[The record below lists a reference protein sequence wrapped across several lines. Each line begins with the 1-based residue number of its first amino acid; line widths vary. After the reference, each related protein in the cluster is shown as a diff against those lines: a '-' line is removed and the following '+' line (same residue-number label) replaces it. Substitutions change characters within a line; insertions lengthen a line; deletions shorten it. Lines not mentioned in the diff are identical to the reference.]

1 MGQYFS
7 KKEITIFG
15 KTIKDPLLL
24 EIAALVFV
32 AATVVCLPL
41 LFISAT
47 RVAFLVVMLLS
58 YVASGV
64 LVGVWFYNHRGTGGG
79 GGGQTPSRA
88 SNVSATFG
96 LPHQE

>member
-32 AATVVCLPL
+32 AATVVCLPF
-41 LFISAT
+41 LFISST
-47 RVAFLVVMLLS
+47 RIVFLVILLLS
-58 YVASGV
+58 YVATGV
-64 LVGVWFYNHRGTGGG
+64 LAGVWFYKHRSSGGG
-79 GGGQTPSRA
+79 GGAPSQS

-96 LPHQE
+96 LPHQD